1 MKKLIGAI
9 LGSGVGS
16 GAIDQSVLAR
26 AIGSHYESRP
36 QQTRMAVEAARA
48 FEAKSHLFAE
58 AGTGVG
64 KSFAYLVPAMLR
76 AMLRNETVVVSTH
89 TIALQEQLIQK
100 DIPLLAAALEEAISG
115 DLRELVK
122 EEMGI
127 DVREVEPRKI
137 KAVLVKGRGNY
148 VSIRRLALASQRADR
163 LLADAAGRRSLA
175 VIQEWATNTLDGTRS
190 TLPPLERERVWTHVE
205 SDSGN
210 CMGRKCRNFDAC
222 FYQNARREADSANV
236 LVTNHA
242 LFFSDLALRV
252 QEKGFLPDYHQV
264 VLDEAHS
271 VEDVASQYFGAEL
284 SERRVLFLLST
295 LYAVKSGKG
304 YLPQL
309 SMNLGDATVV
319 DRACQRVLEAEASS
333 RALFDSLAELLR
345 SGKTVSGRLTNP
357 VEMDNPLTP
366 ALNDLA
372 LTLKNLQSK
381 VSLEADQFELNS
393 YAERAAA
400 LAATTD
406 ALLKQQIDGCAY
418 WIEQADVDDG
428 ARHAA
433 VTLACAP
440 IEVAPLLRE
449 HLFDQKF
456 GVVLT
461 SATIATA
468 SAESTEKPKKSE
480 RRIVSEEEE
489 ARQQAKGG
497 SKNADPFAHALARL
511 GGEGAST
518 LQLDS
523 PFDYA
528 KQVTLLLDMTVGD
541 PPSGGGRAGAE
552 FAARMAERIL
562 FHLKA
567 TEGGAFVLF
576 TSYRSLF
583 DAADQ
588 LSPKL
593 RELGYPMLVQGRD
606 GERSQILER
615 FRNADRGVLFGAASF
630 WQGVDVRGDRL
641 RNVIITRLPFDR
653 PDEPLVAART
663 ERITRMGGNAFADD
677 SLPRA
682 IIRFKQGFGRLI
694 RSASDHGQVVVLDPR
709 IVSKGYGKRFL
720 AALPAGVKAQILRP
734 EPIPGEFEGGVD
746 GRADWELGR

>member
-1 MKKLIGAI
+1 MKQLIAAI
-9 LGSGVGS
+9 LGTDAN
-16 GAIDQSVLAR
+16 GAGVLAR
-26 AIGSHYESRP
+26 AIGGHYEPRP
-36 QQTRMAVEAARA
+36 QQISMAIEVART
-48 FEAKSHLFAE
+48 FESRAHLLVE

-76 AMLRNETVVVSTH
+76 AMLRNETVVISTH

-100 DIPLLAAALEEAISG
+100 DIPLLSAALEEAIAG
-115 DLRELVK
+115 PLRGLIRT
-122 EEMGI
+122 EMGI
-127 DVREVEPRKI
+127 DVQEVEPRPI

-175 VIQEWATNTLDGTRS
+175 VIQQWASDTLDGTRS
-190 TLPPLERERVWTHVE
+190 TLPPLERERVWTYVE

-210 CMGRKCRNFDAC
+210 CMGRKCRNYDAC
-222 FYQNARREADSANV
+222 FYQNARREADAANV

-242 LFFSDLALRV
+242 LFFSDLALRA

-284 SERRVLFLLST
+284 SERRLLFLLNT

-319 DRACQRVLEAEASS
+319 DRACQRVLEAESAS
-333 RALFDSLAELLR
+333 RALFDALADVLK
-345 SGKTVSGRLTNP
+345 SGRTASGRLTAP
-357 VEMDNPLTP
+357 VDVENALSP

-400 LAATTD
+400 LAATAD
-406 ALLKQQIDGCAY
+406 AILKQEIDGCAY
-418 WIEQADVDDG
+418 WIEQADIDDG

-461 SATIATA
+461 SATLATA
-468 SAESTEKPKKSE
+468 ASGPAAVSS
-480 RRIVSEEEE
+480 RRVVTEEEE
-489 ARQQAKGG
+489 RREGAARLAKP
-497 SKNADPFAHALARL
+497 SDPFAHALARL
-511 GGEGAST
+511 GAEGAST

-528 KQVTLLLDMTVGD
+528 RQVSLILDMTVGD
-541 PPSGGGRAGAE
+541 PPAGGGRVGAE
-552 FAARMAERIL
+552 FSARMAERIL
-562 FHLKA
+562 MHLRA

-606 GERSQILER
+606 GERSQLLER
-615 FRNADRGVLFGAASF
+615 FRESERAVLFGASSF

-663 ERITRMGGNAFADD
+663 EKITEMGGDPFRDD

-694 RSASDHGQVVVLDPR
+694 RSATDHGQVVVLDPR
-709 IVSKGYGKRFL
+709 IVSKPYGKRFL
-720 AALPAGVKAQILRP
+720 AALPPGVRSQIVRP
-734 EPIPGEFEGGVD
+734 D
-746 GRADWELGR
+746 SAAGRAAGGA

>member
-1 MKKLIGAI
+1 MKKLIASI
-9 LGSGVGS
+9 LGLDATGS
-16 GAIDQSVLAR
+16 GVLAR
-26 AIGSHYESRP
+26 AIGGHYEPRP
-36 QQTRMAVEAARA
+36 QQISMAVEVARTLESRA
-48 FEAKSHLFAE
+48 HLLVE

-76 AMLRNETVVVSTH
+76 AMLRNETVVISTH

-100 DIPLLAAALEEAISG
+100 DIPLLAAALEEAVPG
-115 DLRELVK
+115 PLREMIR

-127 DVREVEPRKI
+127 DVREVEVRPI

-148 VSIRRLALASQRADR
+148 VSIRRLSLASQRADR

-175 VIQEWATNTLDGTRS
+175 VIQEWASSTLDGTRS
-190 TLPPLERERVWTHVE
+190 TLPPLERERVWTYVE

-210 CMGRKCRNFDAC
+210 CMGRKCRNYDAC
-222 FYQNARREADSANV
+222 FYQNARREADAANV

-252 QEKGFLPDYHQV
+252 QEKGFLPEYHQV

-284 SERRVLFLLST
+284 SERRLLFLLNT

-319 DRACQRVLEAEASS
+319 DRACQRVLEAEAAS
-333 RALFDSLAELLR
+333 RAMFDALADVLR
-345 SGKTVSGRLTNP
+345 SGRTASGRLTAP
-357 VEMDNPLTP
+357 VEVENTLSP

-400 LAATTD
+400 LATTAD
-406 ALLKQQIDGCAY
+406 AILKQQIDGCAY

-428 ARHAA
+428 ARHAT

-461 SATIATA
+461 SATLATGA
-468 SAESTEKPKKSE
+468 LSGTGIEAKAKSS
-480 RRIVSEEEE
+480 RRVVSEEEE
-489 ARQQAKGG
+489 QQERVAKAGRP
-497 SKNADPFAHALARL
+497 SDPFAHALARL
-511 GGEGAST
+511 GAEGAST

-528 KQVTLLLDMTVGD
+528 RQVSLILDMTVGD
-541 PPSGGGRAGAE
+541 PPAGGGRAGAE
-552 FAARMAERIL
+552 FSARMAERIL
-562 FHLKA
+562 MHLRA

-588 LSPKL
+588 LSPRL

-606 GERSQILER
+606 GERSQLLER
-615 FRNADRGVLFGAASF
+615 FRASERAVLFGASSF

-663 ERITRMGGNAFADD
+663 EKITESGGDAFRDD

-694 RSASDHGQVVVLDPR
+694 RSATDHGQVVVLDPR
-709 IVSKGYGKRFL
+709 IVSKAYGKRFL
-720 AALPAGVKAQILRP
+720 GALPVGVRSQIIRP
-734 EPIPGEFEGGVD
+734 D
-746 GRADWELGR
+746 SAAGRAAAGG

>member
-1 MKKLIGAI
+1 
-9 LGSGVGS
+9 
-16 GAIDQSVLAR
+16 
-26 AIGSHYESRP
+26 
-36 QQTRMAVEAARA
+36 MAAEVCRA
-48 FEAKSHLFAE
+48 FEKKAHLFVE

-89 TIALQEQLIQK
+89 TIALQEQLINK
-100 DIPLLAAALEEAISG
+100 DIPLLAAALEEAVQG
-115 DLRELVK
+115 ELRDLVK

-127 DVREVEPRKI
+127 DVREMEARPI

-175 VIQEWATNTLDGTRS
+175 VIQEWATTTLDGTRS

-210 CMGRKCRNFDAC
+210 CMGRKCRNYDAC

-252 QEKGFLPDYHQV
+252 QEKGFLPEYHQV

-284 SERRVLFLLST
+284 SERRVLFLLNT

-333 RALFDSLAELLR
+333 RALFDALAEMLR
-345 SGKTVSGRLTNP
+345 SGKTVSGRLTSP
-357 VEMDNPLTP
+357 VEIENPLTP

-400 LAATTD
+400 LAVTAD
-406 ALLKQQIDGCAY
+406 AVLKQQIDGCAY

-449 HLFDQKF
+449 NLFDQKF

-461 SATIATA
+461 SATLATA
-468 SAESTEKPKKSE
+468 TQMEERAKSRDS
-480 RRIVSEEEE
+480 RRVVSEAEEDAE
-489 ARQQAKGG
+489 QIRKPAKV
-497 SKNADPFAHALARL
+497 SDPFAHVIARL

-523 PFDYA
+523 PFDYSR
-528 KQVTLLLDMTVGD
+528 QVSLVLDMTVGD
-541 PPSGGGRAGAE
+541 PPVGGGRGGAE
-552 FAARMAERIL
+552 FSARMAERIL

-576 TSYRSLF
+576 TAYRSLF

-588 LSPKL
+588 LSPRL
-593 RELGYPMLVQGRD
+593 RELWYPLLVQGRD
-606 GERSQILER
+606 GERSQLLER
-615 FRNADRGVLFGAASF
+615 FRNTERSVLFGAASF

-663 ERITRMGGNAFADD
+663 ERITEMGGNAFADD

-694 RSASDHGQVVVLDPR
+694 RSATDMGQVVVLDPR
-709 IVSKGYGKRFL
+709 IVSKPYGKRFL
-720 AALPAGVKAQILRP
+720 GALPPGVKAQILRP
-734 EPIPGEFEGGVD
+734 EPVQNEYQGE
-746 GRADWELGR
+746 